1 MVDQNFMRRIAPF
14 LVLEVLKAHTDAE
27 HGLKVTQIVDL
38 TEKDYGITLNRKA
51 VSSILNDLLEL
62 SEIPEEYSWKNP
74 MRFSIKYDV
83 VPRSTGDIRE
93 NWRLCHEFEDAE
105 IRMLVDLIESVPM
118 YPDRRLREKLQSLN
132 PSYRYSGA
140 KEPVGTKV
148 LNKQMPITLDC
159 IDKAIRDEKK
169 ITFHYGEATD
179 EQTGERVLHTVS
191 PYKTTFRNGIYY
203 LVAHDEDMDEM
214 VCLCISKV
222 FDAEMTDAP
231 AKDYHSVNSLAKWQ
245 YSLEQFFRDK
255 ISVHVGG

>member
-27 HGLKVTQIVDL
+27 HGLKVTQIVAL
-38 TEKDYGITLNRKA
+38 VEEDYGIALNRKA

-93 NWRLCHEFEDAE
+93 NWRICHEFEDAE
-105 IRMLVDLIESVPM
+105 IRMLIDLLESVPM

-140 KEPVGTKV
+140 KELVRTKV
-148 LNKQMPITLDC
+148 LQKQIPITLDC
-159 IDKAIRDEKK
+159 IDKAIREEKK
-169 ITFHYGEATD
+169 ITFHYGGAPD
-179 EQTGERVLHTVS
+179 EKTGERVLYTVS
-191 PYKTTFRNGIYY
+191 PYKTTFCDGIYY
-203 LVAHDEDMDEM
+203 LIGYEENA
-214 VCLCISKV
+214 
-222 FDAEMTDAP
+222 DAITHFKIHIIRDVEMTEAS
-231 AKDYHSVNSLAKWQ
+231 AKDYHTVESAAKWQ
-245 YSLEQFFRDK
+245 YDFRLYMK
-255 ISVHVGG
+255 NYIAK